1 MIVKMKFLSITG
13 PRADI
18 DRVVSDYLSRYEIHL
33 ENALSELQTVQ
44 NLRSF
49 IEINPYKEWLTKL
62 DGFIQILNL
71 QNGAAPKGCIS
82 LEKALDTVK
91 DLDAKV
97 SDYTAKK
104 MDYQDERDKKEASL
118 KKLEPF
124 REFPYDLEQVMN
136 FQFIKY
142 RFGRVSR
149 LYLNKLQAYVNE
161 EIDTVFYRCNEDD
174 QYIWGIYFVPNSE
187 VRRVDAVYSSM
198 HFERYFLPNEYAG
211 VPNEVYKQ
219 MKEEI
224 AAIDEKIA
232 DCDKKIRQALENS
245 SQELLLARK
254 KISSLSTNFDVRKL
268 AACTAG
274 DDKDPVYYILCGWMT
289 EDDANAFLDEI
300 KDDKNL
306 LCMVEDSDNQ
316 VLHEPPTK
324 LKNPKIVKPFEMFI
338 RMYGLPAYNEFDP
351 TIFVALTYAFIFGA
365 MFGDVGQGLCLAI
378 GGALLYHFKKIDVAG
393 CIGCAGIFSTIFG
406 FLYGS
411 FFGFEDVLP
420 ALWLKPKEAMATLP
434 FVGTL
439 NTVFVVAIAF
449 GMFLILLTMVFHI
462 INGFRAKDVEGT
474 FFDTNGIAGLAF
486 YGAVVTVIFLFM
498 TGHTLPGAV
507 VLAVMFGLPL
517 LVIFFKEPLSK
528 LAEHR
533 SDAMPQ
539 GKGMFLLT
547 SFFELFEVILSY
559 FSNTLSFV
567 RIGAFAVS
575 HAAMMEV
582 VLMLAGYEGGG
593 LGSTNWIVVVLGN
606 LFVCGMEGLIVG
618 IQVLR
623 LEYYEMFSRFY
634 KGSGKPFVP
643 FVKKSGEK

>member
-232 DCDKKIRQALENS
+232 DCNKKIRQALENS

-474 FFDTNGIAGLAF
+474 FFDTNGIAGLVF

>member
-71 QNGAAPKGCIS
+71 QNGPAPKGCIS

-474 FFDTNGIAGLAF
+474 FFDTNGIAGLVF

>member
-1 MIVKMKFLSITG
+1 
-13 PRADI
+13 
-18 DRVVSDYLSRYEIHL
+18 
-33 ENALSELQTVQ
+33 
-44 NLRSF
+44 
-49 IEINPYKEWLTKL
+49 
-62 DGFIQILNL
+62 
-71 QNGAAPKGCIS
+71 
-82 LEKALDTVK
+82 
-91 DLDAKV
+91 
-97 SDYTAKK
+97 
-104 MDYQDERDKKEASL
+104 
-118 KKLEPF
+118 
-124 REFPYDLEQVMN
+124 MN

-474 FFDTNGIAGLAF
+474 FFDTNGIAGLVF

-498 TGHTLPGAV
+498 TGHTLPGAI

>member
-474 FFDTNGIAGLAF
+474 FFDTNGIAGLVF

-498 TGHTLPGAV
+498 TGHTLPGAI